1 MEKIAIHSNRSSR
14 RMTMHSADL
23 IGASKKFRALLD
35 DVQLV
40 APVDS
45 TVLIQGETGTGK
57 ELIARAIH
65 ENSPRCGNRFVA
77 LNCAAIPATLV
88 ENELFGSERGAFTG
102 AVTQTIGRFQAADR
116 GTLFL
121 DEIGELP
128 LELQPKLLRALQER
142 QFERLGS
149 CRSIQVNVRVIAA
162 TNQDLGRLVQERKFR
177 ADLFYRLNVFP
188 IALPPLRERL
198 DDIPLLAEHFVEAFA
213 RQQGKTIDSIPEDV
227 MINLGRYHWP
237 GNIRELQNVIECG
250 VVRTTGR
257 VLSRHTT
264 ACLAAADAQP
274 GCGPIVA
281 SPAAGPVSIKTLVD
295 AERAHITAV
304 LRETNWRVGGPRGAA
319 AELGVPRT
327 TLIGRMQRLGIS
339 KARNRSVASTQGL
352 ARARQGLSFLR
363 GKDSCTDLQVIE
375 AAAS

>member
-1 MEKIAIHSNRSSR
+1 MSNSE
-14 RMTMHSADL
+14 L
-23 IGASKKFRALLD
+23 IGSSAKFRALLD
-35 DVQLV
+35 EVNLV
-40 APVDS
+40 AKVDS

-65 ENSPRCGNRFVA
+65 EAGHRRANRFVA
-77 LNCAAIPATLV
+77 LNCAAIPASLL

-102 AVTQTIGRFQAADR
+102 SVTQTIGRFQAADR

-162 TNQDLGRLVQERKFR
+162 TNEDLGRLVQERKFR

-213 RQQGKTIDSIPEDV
+213 RQQGKTIDFIPEDV
-227 MINLGRYHWP
+227 IMALGRYDWP
-237 GNIRELQNVIECG
+237 GNIRELQNVIERG

-264 ACLAAADAQP
+264 ACLAATNAQP
-274 GCGPIVA
+274 GCCSMVS
-281 SPAAGPVSIKTLVD
+281 SPAAEPVSIRTLAD

-304 LRETNWRVGGPRGAA
+304 LRETNGRVGGPRGAA
-319 AELGVPRT
+319 AQLGIPRT
-327 TLIGRMQRLGIS
+327 TLMGRIQRLGIS
-339 KARNRSVASTQGL
+339 QARSRSVASTQGL
-352 ARARQGLSFLR
+352 SFLR
-363 GKDSCTDLQVIE
+363 GEDSRTNLQVIE
-375 AAAS
+375 AAAG